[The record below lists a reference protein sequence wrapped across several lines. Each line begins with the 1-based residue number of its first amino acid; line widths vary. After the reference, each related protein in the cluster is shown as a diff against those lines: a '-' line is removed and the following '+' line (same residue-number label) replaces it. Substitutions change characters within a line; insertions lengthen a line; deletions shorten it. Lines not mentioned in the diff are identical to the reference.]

1 MLLKMQSGK
10 QDMIIMRILLVEDD
24 ETLCDTVGAL
34 LERAG
39 YLVDVCYRGDDAIYY
54 AVEHPYDAIVL
65 DRMLPGVDGLTVL
78 QRIRGKNIMTP
89 VIITTALDGLHDRVD
104 GLDAGADDYLV
115 KPFAVEELLA
125 RIRAVTRRPGR
136 TLTSEILQFSNL
148 QLDTLNHSLSLW
160 KTSDAGQPSEE
171 NLRPAVTLS
180 KRESAL
186 LEYFMRN
193 SGQTL
198 PRNLILSYVWG
209 PDSEVEEGNLDNY
222 IYFLRRRLK
231 TLHAKAKIRTIHG
244 VGYRLEVSDD

>member
-1 MLLKMQSGK
+1 
-10 QDMIIMRILLVEDD
+10 MRILLVEDD
-24 ETLCDTVGAL
+24 KTLCDTVGAL

-54 AVEHPYDAIVL
+54 ALEHPYDVIVL
-65 DRMLPGVDGLTVL
+65 DRMLPEVDGLTVL
-78 QRIRGKNIMTP
+78 RRLRAKNIMVP

-136 TLTSEILQFSNL
+136 ALTSEILEFSNL
-148 QLDTLNHSLSLW
+148 RLDTVNHSLSLRN
-160 KTSDAGQPSEE
+160 TQDAGQPSEE
-171 NLRPAVTLS
+171 SLNASVALS

-186 LEYFMRN
+186 LEYLMRN

-231 TLHAKAKIRTIHG
+231 ALHAKVKICTVHG
-244 VGYRLEVSDD
+244 VGYRLEVSND